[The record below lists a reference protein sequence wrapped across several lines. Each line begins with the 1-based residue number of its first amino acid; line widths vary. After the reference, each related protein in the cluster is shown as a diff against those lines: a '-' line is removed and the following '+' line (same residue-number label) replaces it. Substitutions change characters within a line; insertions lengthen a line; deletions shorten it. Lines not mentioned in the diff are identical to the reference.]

1 MTTTAAK
8 EITVRQ
14 ATERLGAPYEVTTPV
29 GVWYRETIEQ
39 ARKSA
44 EAQSK
49 AHGIPVRY
57 L

>member
-1 MTTTAAK
+1 MTTAAK

-29 GVWYRETIEQ
+29 GVWYRETL
-39 ARKSA
+39 ASATKTA
-44 EAQSK
+44 EAQGK
-49 AHGIPVRY
+49 AHGLPVRY